1 MSWVYLNLFL
11 QAVDANRFNNFLLF
25 GYVVMWIV
33 GLLYV
38 VSLYSRQRNLR
49 QDIHTL
55 QQLLDEDEE
64 TGV

>member
-1 MSWVYLNLFL
+1 MSWVLLTVFL
-11 QAVDANRFNNFLLF
+11 QSVDANRFNNFLVF
-25 GYVVMWIV
+25 GYVVMWII

-38 VSLYSRQRNLR
+38 VSLYSRQRNMR

-64 TGV
+64 K

>member
-1 MSWVYLNLFL
+1 MSWVLLTVFL
-11 QAVDANRFNNFLLF
+11 QSVDANRFNNFLLF
-25 GYVVMWIV
+25 GYVVMWII

-38 VSLYSRQRNLR
+38 VSLYSRQRNMR

-64 TGV
+64 K

>member
-38 VSLYSRQRNLR
+38 VSLISRQRNLR
-49 QDIHTL
+49 QDLHTL
-55 QQLLDEDEE
+55 RQLLDEDEE
-64 TGV
+64 K

>member
-1 MSWVYLNLFL
+1 MSWVLLTVFL
-11 QAVDANRFNNFLLF
+11 QSVDSNRFNNFLLF
-25 GYVVMWIV
+25 GYVVMWII

-38 VSLYSRQRNLR
+38 VSLYSRQRNMR

-64 TGV
+64 K

>member
-64 TGV
+64 K